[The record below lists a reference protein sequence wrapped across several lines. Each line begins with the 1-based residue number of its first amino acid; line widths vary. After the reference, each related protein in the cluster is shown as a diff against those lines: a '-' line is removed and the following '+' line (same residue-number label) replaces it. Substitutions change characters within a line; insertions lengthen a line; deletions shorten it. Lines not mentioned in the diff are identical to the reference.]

1 MYQVIMNTNCGNGNR
16 EVVINSPLFDSNI
29 QFAIVCALLKLNIRI
44 ATINSMNK
52 EQDTLVGLKCRLGDH
67 IEKGK

>member
-29 QFAIVCALLKLNIRI
+29 QSAIVCTIKLNIRI
-44 ATINSMNK
+44 GTINSMNK